1 MKPDFIQQAKK
12 HKRRIVLPESDA
24 NRILEAA
31 VYCDTH
37 EIAEI
42 ILLGN
47 STVIEKQLT
56 TLDLSVGNIQIV
68 NPATNENS
76 KAFAKTLSQLQS
88 TKKPEKRLSKEQTEA
103 LSKQPLYFANLM
115 VKEGLADGCVA
126 GAINPTANVIR
137 SALQTVG
144 TIKPE
149 ARLSSFFIMLTPT
162 LPTPVIFADCAI
174 NISPDATQLAD
185 IAYQSAK
192 NATTLLGLDA
202 KVALLS
208 FSTNG
213 SAQHENVDKIRETAH
228 LLHTNHPEIN
238 VIGDIQFDA
247 AVSNKILKKK
257 WHDAH
262 FEAPANVFIFPSLE
276 SGNIC
281 YKIAERIGGA
291 TAIGPILQ
299 GLAKPVNDLS
309 RGADVESI
317 INTIAV
323 TCLQVKSKTKVF

>member
-1 MKPDFIQQAKK
+1 MKPSFIQQAKK
-12 HKRRIVLPESDA
+12 HKRHIVLPESDA
-24 NRILEAA
+24 DRILEAA

-37 EIAEI
+37 DIADI
-42 ILLGN
+42 TLLGDP
-47 STVIEKQLT
+47 SVIEKQLSA
-56 TLDLSVGNIQIV
+56 LDLSIGNIQIV
-68 NPATNENS
+68 SPANNKNTQ
-76 KAFAKTLSQLQS
+76 AFAETLNQLQS
-88 TKKPEKRLSKEQTEA
+88 TKEPAKELNKEQAQE
-103 LSKQPLYFANLM
+103 LSQQPLYFANLM
-115 VKEGLADGCVA
+115 VREGLADGCVA
-126 GAINPTANVIR
+126 GAINPTADVIR
-137 SALQTVG
+137 AALQIIG
-144 TIKPE
+144 TTSSST
-149 ARLSSFFIMLTPT
+149 RVSSFFIMLTAS

-174 NISPDATQLAD
+174 NISPNAIQLAD
-185 IAYQSAK
+185 IAYQSAE
-192 NATTLLGLDA
+192 NANVLLGLDA

-213 SAQHENVDKIRETAH
+213 SAQHENVDKIREAAH
-228 LLHTNHPEIN
+228 LLHVNHPETN

-247 AVSNKILKKK
+247 AVSNRILKKK
-257 WHDAH
+257 WHDAN

-309 RGADVESI
+309 RGADVKSI

-323 TCLQVKSKTKVF
+323 TCLQANIKK